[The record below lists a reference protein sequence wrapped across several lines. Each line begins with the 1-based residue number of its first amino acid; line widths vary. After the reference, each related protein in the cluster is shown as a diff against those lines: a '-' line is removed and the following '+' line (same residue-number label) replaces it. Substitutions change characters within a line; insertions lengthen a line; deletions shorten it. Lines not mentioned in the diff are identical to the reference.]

1 MGKLLTPRQMEMQA
15 AAFKTFLDGGGEW
28 ALKGNVANFAPTYRN
43 DGLPVTVTG
52 VNNVDNFA
60 LAGKSITVPADSYD
74 TDTQITVAGEGY
86 NFTSN
91 DIINVAVEKGTVE
104 IFNAPSTVKVDGENT
119 CVENIS
125 ASDVILFGE
134 TCVGS
139 SLRYADDVTDIT
151 ASVDN
156 IFVGGGA
163 SNNSIKI
170 LPHEGAVTEGI
181 TVSGGAGVDSVD
193 LSQNTILSGSATLH
207 GSHVIENNN
216 SCISVKGFTENDTIQ
231 IAGAVDLDYIKG
243 NSSIIGANYLDIHNT
258 FYFVGLSTT
267 SNISLPGMSGG
278 TAIHLMDKNG
288 NIIYPEFCV
297 PKAVTFTDAAEIVT
311 LDSQFSDY
319 AVDMRGG
326 NDTVIIAAGAEDVSL
341 NTGAGVDSVSI
352 SSSAGECTIYTGAG
366 FDTIHNANTTKKH
379 VYQLTGTEGNKVI
392 RGFTRFD
399 YLQIMD
405 DSAFTPAVF
414 APTDT
419 DYIPVSI
426 GNARVSIQG
435 NLYQVPCVKIL
446 DKDGE
451 QIGFNNSNGVVIKSD
466 DVTVD
471 GTATVD
477 GCNCIVAAT
486 GTIRLTNP
494 CDGVT
499 IYTASNAHPAALINN
514 ISDGDAGNNYVF
526 VYNPAN
532 GNRTDSLQGFCP
544 DVDHIYIHA
553 QMEAKWVTIF
563 TPTVSINANDW
574 NVCNQCSFSRQ
585 LFNKDSYTNY
595 YFNLKTLK
603 PFYGDTL
610 TLYLKKGSNA
620 EVGAPLD
627 FSTGYYAKNYDVTHN
642 CSTAALITNDK
653 VKRFVYTGGVGVI
666 QSFPNG
672 TCNSNAPVTVTSEAA
687 GSAVTMKGGVVQ
699 AKGCTISS
707 NGTMTDEAG
716 GNTIYLNA
724 ANSSVTLDSAAES
737 CNVVASKNGDS
748 IFSNGKGNTIKG
760 VASDSTGNSTI
771 NIYNFNKDKD
781 VAGINNDS
789 KWYSITKGTFDGGVI
804 INVQLDCSKITHIKI
819 WGLGAGDSVKFA
831 FTNKTV
837 TYTF

>member
-1 MGKLLTPRQMEMQA
+1 MGKLITPRQMEMQA

-28 ALKGNVANFAPTYRN
+28 ALRGNVANFAPTYRN

-60 LAGKSITVPADSYD
+60 LSGKTLTVPADSYD

-134 TCVGS
+134 TCAGS
-139 SLRYADDVTDIT
+139 SLRYADDVIDIT
-151 ASVDN
+151 ATVDN

-163 SNNSIKI
+163 SNNSVKV
-170 LPHEGAVTEGI
+170 LPHDDAVTNGV

-193 LSQNTILSGSATLH
+193 LSQNTVLSEEETLR
-207 GSHVIENNN
+207 GAHVIENNN
-216 SCISVKGFTENDTIQ
+216 SCISIKGFTENDTIQ

-258 FYFVGLSTT
+258 FYFVGLSTA

-297 PKAVTFTDAAEIVT
+297 PKAVTFTDDNEIVT
-311 LDSQFSDY
+311 LNSEFSGY
-319 AVDMRGG
+319 TVDMRGG

-341 NTGAGVDSVSI
+341 NTGAGNDSVSV
-352 SSSAGECTIYTGAG
+352 SSGSGDCTIYSGAG
-366 FDTIHNANTTKKH
+366 QDTIHNSSPAAKH
-379 VYQLTGTEGNKVI
+379 IYQITGNDGNKMI
-392 RGFTRFD
+392 YGLTRND

-405 DSAFTPAVF
+405 DSIFTPATF
-414 APTDT
+414 NPKEADCF
-419 DYIPVSI
+419 PVSV
-426 GNARVSIQG
+426 GNAQISVQGDLAKVSYV
-435 NLYQVPCVKIL
+435 NIL
-446 DKDGE
+446 DKDGNI
-451 QIGFNNSNGVVIKSD
+451 IGRNDSRGVVFKTP
-466 DVTVD
+466 DVTVS

-477 GCNCIVAAT
+477 GCNCLVAAT

-526 VYNPAN
+526 VYNPDN
-532 GNRTDSLQGFCP
+532 GARTDSLQGFCP

-553 QMEAKWVTIF
+553 QMEAQWVTIF

-574 NVCNQCSFSRQ
+574 DVCNQFSFSSE
-585 LFNKDSYTNY
+585 LYKYGGTKKY

-610 TLYLKKGSNA
+610 TFYFKKGSNA

-627 FSTGYYAKNYDVTHN
+627 FSTGYYARNFAVTHN

-653 VKRFVYTGGVGVI
+653 VKTFVYTGGVGVI
-666 QSFPNG
+666 QSFPSG

-687 GSAVTMKGGVVQ
+687 GSAVTMKGGIVQ
-699 AKGCTISS
+699 AKGCRIVS

-716 GNTIYLNA
+716 GNTISLNA
-724 ANSSVTLDSAAES
+724 ANASVTLDSAADP
-737 CNVVASKNGDS
+737 CTVLASKDGDS

-760 VASDSTGNSTI
+760 AYGGIYTI

-781 VAGINNDS
+781 IAGINFDS
-789 KWYSITKGTFDGGVI
+789 TWYTALTKGTFDGGVI
-804 INVQLDCSKITHIKI
+804 INAKQNNNNITYIKI
-819 WGLGAGDSVKFA
+819 WGLGAGDSVRFA
-831 FTNKTV
+831 FSNTTV
-837 TYTF
+837 TYKF